1 MISELDKLTVEI
13 NKIFRSE
20 HFTKRW
26 CMVFNYLPS
35 DTTLDLSL
43 REDGNFDAYLA
54 IKHYGYESSSTGL
67 SEYDDLEDYE
77 YGQYNF
83 TSKILLFIKY
93 YFRTEFKN
101 IYDKLVF
108 HE

>member
-1 MISELDKLTVEI
+1 MISELDKLTVEV

-26 CMVFNYLPS
+26 CMLFNYLPS
-35 DTTLDLSL
+35 DTTLDLSW
-43 REDGNFDAYLA
+43 REDGNFDAYLT

-67 SEYDDLEDYE
+67 SEYDDLGDYD
-77 YGQYNF
+77 YGLYNF
-83 TSKILLFIKY
+83 TPQMTMFVKN
-93 YFRTEFKN
+93 YFRTRFKR

-108 HE
+108 YE

>member
-26 CMVFNYLPS
+26 CMLFNYLPS
-35 DTTLDLSL
+35 DTTLDLSM

-54 IKHYGYESSSTGL
+54 VKHYGYESSSTGL
-67 SEYDDLEDYE
+67 SEYDDLGDYE
-77 YGQYNF
+77 YGLYNF
-83 TSKILLFIKY
+83 TPQMKMFVKN
-93 YFRTEFKN
+93 YFRTRFKS
-101 IYDKLVF
+101 IYNKLVF
-108 HE
+108 YE

>member
-1 MISELDKLTVEI
+1 MISELDKLTVEV

-26 CMVFNYLPS
+26 CMLFNYLPS
-35 DTTLDLSL
+35 DTTLDLSG

-67 SEYDDLEDYE
+67 SEYDDLEDYN
-77 YGQYNF
+77 YGLYNF
-83 TSKILLFIKY
+83 TPQMTMFVKN
-93 YFRTEFKN
+93 YFSTRFKR

-108 HE
+108 YE